1 MLDFLRRKE
10 RRKQPSQ
17 DNLPVNPANIVKYP
31 APPSQPLRDRNPV
44 TGGRPPSPPKGT
56 SHSHSHTNLGGAHHI
71 KSPSPLSPP
80 ASTTATASSAP
91 SSSQTLRRANTQYQP
106 PPQRR
111 PKPPS
116 DKENAAGS
124 SSGALRVPTRKSQDR
139 LVDAS
144 AESSRPR
151 WGKRQQQVG
160 QQAHANNTAGSNA
173 AASGA
178 AVGAIATV
186 PIGAADA
193 KKKRNRR
200 FKNKHEPSV
209 LTKAVTS
216 DRRRSVKVPSPA
228 VPTATPALSVVPT
241 KRPPPTAATPVHRP
255 VHTNM
260 HLSAQSPALKST
272 DSPLTWP
279 HTDLAEVLHT
289 GEISRA
295 DVPIRR
301 IAMAASRDD
310 ASRLKMV
317 QEGVAASIITLLSH
331 ENSTLDMRRNA
342 TFALAELA
350 VLDACEDELVAAG
363 AVVVLIWLAN
373 ATNNPDR
380 PTLGSACRA
389 LRNLLGG
396 RERTAVLAARYG
408 CVEPLLALVS
418 GRTAPRIDDPD
429 VIVEAVAAVSNLM
442 HHGPRFQSYVIK
454 HGGLSALCSLGS
466 RSTSEEALFHV
477 VNVLAECAK
486 EARWHKPIVAEDG
499 LGVALRA
506 LRSAQDPEV
515 ASEASRLIGNVAVT
529 HKARAAVRDAGGLSA
544 LVDRLSQCRSYD
556 SIVPAFDIVR
566 ALANM
571 CVDARSAAD
580 ALAHKDAAATLL
592 AVYTA
597 EKASDKL
604 VSTAFHALQVLAHGS
619 ATRRAKVLYAVG
631 IQVKRAAMAGL
642 PVKRLYDLR
651 QAILEDVET
660 GERDASAAMPESL
673 ERLSRASVRMINS
686 GVVNFGRHPGH
697 FSGRNYKEAQAAGN
711 TSQDTRLSGCAASS
725 HDPNTRKGE
734 RSVDGGSE
742 RYDSRND
749 TGQGRKSSERN
760 KFKSTGRVVS
770 VAHKNWRK
778 NEGPGIRDLAEG
790 KAPDEV
796 EDLFDLPRG
805 NEEAKVSDADMR
817 ARMLAREADGNM
829 TQEFFEIGQILGK
842 GGYGSVFMAKDL
854 RTGEIVAIKRFHNSG
869 SVVDKKAIKEQN
881 IWKGL
886 HHPNVVEFRGSFV
899 GDNGS
904 LNLVVEYVDG
914 LSLAE
919 HLSQYTAFPE
929 TLVAE
934 IARQVLCGLAYLHE
948 NGVTHRDLKP
958 ANILVDHSAAV
969 KICDFG
975 VSRSENV
982 QTINPG
988 QQHMVGTPWYIAPEM
1003 VEYRPYTT
1011 SVDIWSLGCTVLEL
1025 ATGRR
1030 PYHELSA
1037 MQVLFRMVEDRRPPI
1052 PAHLSAEAK
1061 DFLHSCWIWHPHERP
1076 SANQLL
1082 QHPFILKARKFSDSS
1097 KQSSSDNCV
1106 STVEDIGS

>member
-17 DNLPVNPANIVKYP
+17 DNLPSNPANVVKYP
-31 APPSQPLRDRNPV
+31 TPPAQPLRDRNPASGV
-44 TGGRPPSPPKGT
+44 RSPSPPKAT
-56 SHSHSHTNLGGAHHI
+56 AHAHSHGNLGALHCAN
-71 KSPSPLSPP
+71 PP
-80 ASTTATASSAP
+80 APSAP
-91 SSSQTLRRANTQYQP
+91 SALAPTAPILPAQALRRTNTQHQP
-106 PPQRR
+106 PPARR
-111 PKPPS
+111 PKPPA
-116 DKENAAGS
+116 DKENAATA
-124 SSGALRVPTRKSQDR
+124 GATSAAFRPGKGQDR
-139 LVDAS
+139 S
-144 AESSRPR
+144 ADVTSEPSRTR
-151 WGKRQQQVG
+151 WGKRQQQATH
-160 QQAHANNTAGSNA
+160 QAQAAAAAAAA
-173 AASGA
+173 AASATSPGA
-178 AVGAIATV
+178 
-186 PIGAADA
+186 DS

-200 FKNKHEPSV
+200 FKNKHEPAV
-209 LTKAVTS
+209 LAKAVTS
-216 DRRRSVKVPSPA
+216 DRRRSVKVPASA
-228 VPTATPALSVVPT
+228 APTAPVKRNTPNSQSTSRRPT
-241 KRPPPTAATPVHRP
+241 EPSQLP
-255 VHTNM
+255 
-260 HLSAQSPALKST
+260 AQKAVDPA
-272 DSPLTWP
+272 LTWP
-279 HTDLAEVLHT
+279 HTDLAAVLQR
-289 GEISRA
+289 GDISRA

-310 ASRLKMV
+310 ASRLKMA
-317 QEGVAASIITLLSH
+317 QEGAPASIIALLSH
-331 ENSTLDMRRNA
+331 PDSTLDMRRNA

-350 VLDACEDELVAAG
+350 VLDACEDALVAAG
-363 AVVVLIWLAN
+363 AVVVLLWLAN
-373 ATNNPDR
+373 AANNPDR
-380 PTLGSACRA
+380 PTLASACRA

-396 RERTAVLAARYG
+396 RERTAILAARYG
-408 CVEPLLALVS
+408 CVEPLLALVA
-418 GRTAPRIDDPD
+418 GRTHPRIDDTD
-429 VIVEAVAAVSNLM
+429 VVVEAVAAVSNLL
-442 HHGPRFQSYVIK
+442 HHGSRFQSYVIK
-454 HGGLSALCSLGS
+454 HGGLAALCSLGS
-466 RSTSEEALFHV
+466 TSDSDEALFHV

-499 LGVALRA
+499 LRVALRC
-506 LRSAQDPEV
+506 LRIARDLEV

-529 HKARAAVRDAGGLSA
+529 HKARAAVRDAGGVPA
-544 LVDRLSQCRSYD
+544 LVERLARCSSFD

-566 ALANM
+566 ALANV
-571 CVDARSAAD
+571 CVDARAAAD

-597 EKASDKL
+597 EKAPEAL
-604 VSTAFHALQVLAHGS
+604 VSTAFHALQVLAQGS

-631 IQVKRAAMAGL
+631 IQVKRAAMAGM

-651 QAILEDVET
+651 QAILEDVEM
-660 GERDASAAMPESL
+660 GEKDASAAMPESL

-686 GVVNFGRHPGH
+686 GVVNIGRGPGH
-697 FSGRNYKEAQAAGN
+697 FSRRG
-711 TSQDTRLSGCAASS
+711 SSGVHAVGAASPQGVRIS
-725 HDPNTRKGE
+725 GRVASNSDHASR
-734 RSVDGGSE
+734 RGGHPANGA
-742 RYDSRND
+742 SREEINVA
-749 TGQGRKSSERN
+749 RKSMNPERN

-770 VAHKNWRK
+770 VTHKKWRQ
-778 NEGPGIRDLAEG
+778 NEGPGMRHLVEG
-790 KAPDEV
+790 RIQGEV
-796 EDLFDLPRG
+796 EDVRDLPRG
-805 NEEAKVSDADMR
+805 NEEVKASDADLR

-829 TQEFFEIGQILGK
+829 TQDFFEIGQVLGK

-854 RTGEIVAIKRFHNSG
+854 RTGGIVAIKRFHNSG
-869 SVVDKKAIKEQN
+869 SLVDKKAIKEQN

-886 HHPNVVEFRGSFV
+886 HHPNVVEFKGSFV

-934 IARQVLCGLAYLHE
+934 IARQVLCGLAYLHG

-958 ANILVDHSAAV
+958 ANILVDSSAAV

-975 VSRSENV
+975 VSRSDNV

-1037 MQVLFRMVEDRRPPI
+1037 MQVLFRMVEDRCPPI
-1052 PAHLSAEAK
+1052 PSHLSAEAK
-1061 DFLHSCWIWHPHERP
+1061 DFLKACWVWDPQQRP
-1076 SANQLL
+1076 SASHLL

-1097 KQSSSDNCV
+1097 KQSSSDINCT
-1106 STVEDIGS
+1106 SAVEDLGAS